1 MVKIQSSETKAVAFG
16 LTAVLLWSTVA
27 SAFKIALNY
36 ASPIVLLFG
45 ASCVSLIAIAVVLIV
60 QGKFIRALLGL
71 KTLSWR
77 SMSLGLINPVF
88 YYLIL
93 FEAYNRLPAQVAQP
107 VNYTWA
113 ITLSL
118 LSVPILGHKLKT
130 TDWIGLLL
138 GYGGVVIISIAGKN
152 VTGSL
157 DPIGLGLALL
167 STLLWAGY
175 WLLNTKYAHD
185 PIESLFH
192 NFLISVPVLAI
203 LLLFWPTVDFRW
215 HWQAFVGIGYVGLFE
230 MGITFIF
237 WQLALKHT
245 HNSARIGTLI
255 FISPFISL
263 FLISAI
269 LKEPLQWQSFLGLG
283 FIICGVVLSQ
293 KRTPSTVTSD

>member
-1 MVKIQSSETKAVAFG
+1 MFKNQSSETKAVAFG

-27 SAFKIALNY
+27 SAFKIALSY

-45 ASCVSLIAIAVVLIV
+45 ASIVSLVLISLVLV
-60 QGKFIRALLGL
+60 QQKKLSLAVMGL
-71 KTLSWR
+71 KTLRLR
-77 SMSLGLINPVF
+77 SAALGLINPVF

-93 FEAYNRLPAQVAQP
+93 FEAYDRLPAQVAQP

-118 LSVPILGHKLKT
+118 LSVPVLGHKLRRN
-130 TDWIGLLL
+130 DWLGLIL
-138 GYGGVVIISIAGKN
+138 GYTGVVIISIAGKN

-157 DPIGLGLALL
+157 DIIGLALALL

-175 WLLNTKYAHD
+175 WLLNTKYAQD
-185 PIESLFH
+185 PIISLFH
-192 NFLISVPVLAI
+192 NFLVSVPVLG
-203 LLLFWPTVDFRW
+203 LLLLVWPNVELQLQ
-215 HWQAFVGIGYVGLFE
+215 WQSIAAITYVGLFE
-230 MGITFIF
+230 MGITFVF

-245 HNSARIGTLI
+245 SNSARIGTLI

-283 FIICGVVLSQ
+283 FIICGVVLAQRRVKSA
-293 KRTPSTVTSD
+293 

>member
-1 MVKIQSSETKAVAFG
+1 MFKNQSSETKAVAFG

-27 SAFKIALNY
+27 TAFKIALSF
-36 ASPIVLLFG
+36 ASPIALLFG
-45 ASCVSLIAIAVVLIV
+45 ASIVSLIVIALVLLS
-60 QGKFIRALLGL
+60 QRKFGLALSSLRTLGF
-71 KTLSWR
+71 R
-77 SMSLGLINPVF
+77 SVTLGLINPVF

-93 FEAYNRLPAQVAQP
+93 FEAYDRLPAQVAQP

-118 LSVPILGHKLKT
+118 LSVPVLGHKLSRN
-130 TDWIGLLL
+130 DWFGLIL
-138 GYGGVVIISIAGKN
+138 GYTGVVIISIAGKN

-157 DPIGLGLALL
+157 DAIGLGLALL

-175 WLLNTKYAHD
+175 WLLNTKYAQE
-185 PIESLFH
+185 PIISLFH
-192 NFLISVPVLAI
+192 NFLVSVPVLG
-203 LLLFWPTVDFRW
+203 LLLLVWPNVEFQ
-215 HWQAFVGIGYVGLFE
+215 WQWQSIAAITYVGFFE

-245 HNSARIGTLI
+245 SNSARIGTLI

-283 FIICGVVLSQ
+283 FIVCGVVLAQ
-293 KRTPSTVTSD
+293 RRTKTLN